1 MSNWIVITKSDLYN
15 SKASAIVD
23 TADTYN
29 LGAGQ
34 AGRVTGILADVT
46 SEIRRKVARCN
57 QLDANASAIPGG
69 LKTLAVDI
77 IYCRLKVAIEQELT
91 QDERESLK
99 SRERDLDRIA
109 DGKDLVDPPDNP
121 IAANFNSDI
130 PAPSFG
136 RPSRQR
142 LENQLNG

>member
-1 MSNWIVITKSDLYN
+1 MSNWIVITKADLYN

-23 TADTYN
+23 TADTCN

-34 AGRVTGILADVT
+34 TGRVTGILADVT

-57 QLDANASAIPGG
+57 QLDANTSAVPGG
-69 LKTLAVDI
+69 LKALAVDI

-121 IAANFNSDI
+121 VAANFNSDI
-130 PAPSFG
+130 PVPSFG
-136 RPSRQR
+136 RPPRDLSRNR
-142 LENQLNG
+142 LDG